1 MIRKKKTFKDKFT
14 NETDE
19 FSDLAIERQFV
30 SDFSFDIFFF
40 ACLENPN
47 SE

>member
-40 ACLENPN
+40 RLSGKPK
-47 SE
+47 